1 MADDQPNRYIPAHA
15 DSFARG
21 LPNLAKRLADGGP
34 VKIVAIGSS
43 STAGERDIV
52 PYPYWLQSFLRKN
65 KYKDRMVDVLN
76 RGIGGQEAPAELD
89 RVKRDVIDEHP
100 ALVIWQVGTNAV
112 WQPGHNLYD
121 VTAAIVLGL
130 MLLASESIDVVLM
143 DLQYAPALLADD
155 KIDATGRMLSLINQA
170 AAARNVNLFGRFAM
184 MQKWHEVE
192 KFSFDTM
199 IDPTDE
205 TRLHQSTWSTQR
217 VAFELCETIAAAAA
231 AARTV

>member
-1 MADDQPNRYIPAHA
+1 MPDAQPNCCIPVRADAFAH
-15 DSFARG
+15 G

-43 STAGERDIV
+43 STAGEGEIV
-52 PYPYWLQSFLRKN
+52 PYPYWLQKFMRKN
-65 KYKDRMVDVLN
+65 KYKDRIVDVLN

-89 RVKRDVIDEHP
+89 RVKRDVIDENP

-112 WQPGHNLYD
+112 WQPNHNLYD
-121 VTAAIVLGL
+121 VTAAIVVGL

-155 KIDATGRMLSLINQA
+155 KINATRRMLSLINQA
-170 AAARNVNLFGRFAM
+170 GAARDVNVFGRFAM
-184 MQKWHEVE
+184 MRKWHEVE
-192 KFSFDTM
+192 RFSFDTM

-205 TRLHQSTWSTQR
+205 TRLHQSDWSTQR

-231 AARTV
+231 RPV